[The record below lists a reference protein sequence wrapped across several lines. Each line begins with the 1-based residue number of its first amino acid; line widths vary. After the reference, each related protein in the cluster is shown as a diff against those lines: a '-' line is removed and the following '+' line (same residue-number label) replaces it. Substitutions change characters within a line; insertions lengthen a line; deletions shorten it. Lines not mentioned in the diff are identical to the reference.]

1 MKYSSFVLKLKE
13 TIIEI
18 KAGKLSEQFSIREN
32 DVFMIKISK
41 LQ

>member
-18 KAGKLSEQFSIREN
+18 KTGKFSEEFSI
-32 DVFMIKISK
+32 K
-41 LQ
+41 